1 MSKKDFIEVDGTV
14 KQILPGG
21 TFTVELDEPKIEII
35 GFLSGKMRQN
45 HIRVLAGDRVKME
58 LSPYDLTKGRITY
71 RFK

>member
-1 MSKKDFIEVDGTV
+1 MSKKDFIEVDGLV

-21 TFTVELDEPKIEII
+21 TFTIELDEPKINIQ

-45 HIRVLAGDRVKME
+45 HIRVLVGDRVKLE
-58 LSPYDLTKGRITY
+58 LSPYDLSKGRITY